1 MIARIWRGLTRE
13 ADKDTYFQYLQK
25 TGLKD
30 YARIKGNRGVWV
42 LRRVHGGRAEFVLM
56 SLWDSYDAIQAF
68 AGPQYE
74 NAVYY
79 PEDKRFL
86 LELEPQVAH
95 YQILTSPRAEWVWR
109 FFPGS
114 WCCRSDVVAVP
125 GSAAWPGALELRPRM
140 ASP

>member
-13 ADKDTYFQYLQK
+13 ADKDTYFQYLPK

-42 LRRVHGGRAEFVLM
+42 LRRVPAGKAEFGLM
-56 SLWDSYDAIQAF
+56 SLWDSCDAIKAF

-74 NAVYY
+74 NAVRY

-95 YQILTSPRAEWVWR
+95 YQILTSP
-109 FFPGS
+109 
-114 WCCRSDVVAVP
+114 
-125 GSAAWPGALELRPRM
+125 
-140 ASP
+140 